1 MIMQVLKLEIKIRDT
16 LLLSKLLLLR
26 STKKIRVSTIR
37 AVIRRM
43 LIAISSNVQRIKH
56 ADETIF

>member
-43 LIAISSNVQRIKH
+43 LIAISSNAQRIKH
-56 ADETIF
+56 SEKTIF